1 MCWLDARIFWS
12 RFVPSPE
19 DLSKQEVSD
28 AYGLRDSLLLVGRLI
43 HFISVEWFGNPFGGL
58 WQMRSGFVEEVVF

>member
-12 RFVPSPE
+12 RLVPSSK
-19 DLSKQEVSD
+19 DLSNQEVSD

-43 HFISVEWFGNPFGGL
+43 PFILVEWFGNPFGGL
-58 WQMRSGFVEEVVF
+58 WQMRSGFVEEVIF